1 MKNTKAQ
8 SAMEYLMTYGW
19 AILIIVVVLAVL
31 FSLGLFNG
39 SKIVGT
45 TCRTS
50 SEYICQGVSY
60 AGGTLSLT
68 IGQSSGIDWQSYMVS
83 YVPSSFTSTASTGI
97 PSVLTT
103 GNWITPNVDG
113 NYLASGVTEALTLSV
128 GPSGTDTAAPSL
140 AAGQTT
146 SGTLW
151 ACYSTTS
158 TTAADAANCE
168 SGTSVSYASLATLS
182 AVGS

>member
-60 AGGTLSLT
+60 SGGTLSLT
-68 IGQSSGIDWQSYMVS
+68 IGPSSGIDWQSYMIS
-83 YVPSSFTSTASTGI
+83 YVPSSFTSTASSELPDLRMRHQCLIRSYLNWLLLWMLCCSRPTVC
-97 PSVLTT
+97 PRLSVLLPVMELP
-103 GNWITPNVDG
+103 GL
-113 NYLASGVTEALTLSV
+113 YLKALLTRSM
-128 GPSGTDTAAPSL
+128 P
-140 AAGQTT
+140 Q
-146 SGTLW
+146 
-151 ACYSTTS
+151 
-158 TTAADAANCE
+158 
-168 SGTSVSYASLATLS
+168 
-182 AVGS
+182 